1 MKILKM
7 LIKKVPV
14 KWIVL
19 SVLGIVLF
27 MLAHKLATVE
37 RSCNAM
43 GGEMFMLLIP
53 FFVWVAQDF
62 KKFFKGDE
70 NGKAQNR
77 KQR

>member
-14 KWIVL
+14 KWIAL
-19 SVLGIVLF
+19 SILGIALF
-27 MLAHKLATVE
+27 LLAHKLATVE
-37 RSCNAM
+37 RSYNAM

-53 FFVWVAQDF
+53 FFVWIAQDF
-62 KKFFKGDE
+62 KKFFKEDE

>member
-27 MLAHKLATVE
+27 MLAHKLAIVE
-37 RSCNAM
+37 RSYNAM

-53 FFVWVAQDF
+53 FFVWVVVFQVFTA
-62 KKFFKGDE
+62 E
-70 NGKAQNR
+70 I
-77 KQR
+77 